1 MATRSVPPP
10 GRPVGDPPF
19 EPHRIEVAG
28 AELENVRR
36 PATRGIAA
44 GDGLALVAV
53 PMALSRDGEAAG

>member
-28 AELENVRR
+28 AENVRR
-36 PATRGIAA
+36 PATGDVAA
-44 GDGLALVAV
+44 GNGLALVAV
-53 PMALSRDGEAAG
+53 PMALSRNGEAAAGG